1 MTVVAKARTRGWEE
15 TLRRALL
22 VYAPLVILA
31 VIAAGPVLILI
42 FNSLKGSRE
51 IMLDPLGVPN
61 TLHFENYAQAWKR
74 GSFLTT
80 MRNSAFLTTGS
91 VLGVCT
97 ICGLAAYALSRLRV
111 RGANGVV
118 TYLFLTT
125 TAPAPLFVI
134 PLFFMWTRLGQI
146 NSLTGLIIIYWGVMS
161 PFGTL
166 LLRSFML
173 SLPPELEDAA
183 RVDGASE
190 LVVLLRI
197 ILPLSWPGF
206 VVVGLITALNTWN
219 EFFFANT
226 FIHSQYLKP
235 VTTSFLAFQHQF
247 KTAWE
252 LTSAASVITVLPIVL
267 LFLLFQRRF
276 IAGMTAGGLKG

>member
-1 MTVVAKARTRGWEE
+1 MVVAVARTGGWAKP
-15 TLRRALL
+15 LRRALL

-31 VIAAGPVLILI
+31 LIAAGPVLVII
-42 FNSLKGSRE
+42 FNSLKTARE
-51 IMLDPLGVPN
+51 IMLDPLGLPDSLQLVN
-61 TLHFENYAQAWKR
+61 FEQAWKR
-74 GSFLTT
+74 GNFLTT
-80 MRNSAFLTTGS
+80 IRNSAILTVGS

-97 ICGLAAYALSRLRV
+97 ISGLAAYALGRLRV
-111 RGANGVV
+111 RGANGVI

-146 NSLTGLIIIYWGVMS
+146 NSLSGLIIIYWGVMS

-183 RVDGASE
+183 RVDGAGE
-190 LVVLLRI
+190 LRVLLRI

-219 EFFFANT
+219 EFFLRQHL
-226 FIHSQYLKP
+226 HSQ
-235 VTTSFLAFQHQF
+235 
-247 KTAWE
+247 
-252 LTSAASVITVLPIVL
+252 SVS
-267 LFLLFQRRF
+267 
-276 IAGMTAGGLKG
+276 

>member
-1 MTVVAKARTRGWEE
+1 MTATFATRAFRGRK

-22 VYAPLVILA
+22 IYLPLIILA
-31 VIAAGPVLILI
+31 IIAAGPVLVLF
-42 FNSLKGSRE
+42 FNSLKSGNE
-51 IMLDPLGVPN
+51 IVRDPLGLPDAPQ
-61 TLHFENYAQAWKR
+61 LANYARAWKQ
-74 GSFLTT
+74 GHFQTT
-80 MRNSAFLTTGS
+80 MRNSAILTTGS
-91 VLGVCT
+91 VLGVC
-97 ICGLAAYALSRLRV
+97 IISGLAAYALGRLRV
-111 RGANGVV
+111 RGARAVV
-118 TYLFLTT
+118 TYLFLAT
-125 TAPAPLFVI
+125 TAPAPLYVI

-146 NSLTGLIIIYWGVMS
+146 NSLAGLIVIYWGVMS

-183 RVDGASE
+183 RVDGAGE
-190 LVVLLRI
+190 LRVLLAI

-206 VVVGLITALNTWN
+206 VVVGLITALSTWN

-226 FIHSQYLKP
+226 FIHSQRLKS
-235 VTTSFLAFQHQF
+235 VTISLLSFQHQF
-247 KTAWE
+247 STNWE
-252 LTSAASVITVLPIVL
+252 LTSAASVIAVLPVVI

>member
-1 MTVVAKARTRGWEE
+1 MVVAVARTGGWAKP
-15 TLRRALL
+15 LRRALL

-31 VIAAGPVLILI
+31 LIAAGPVLVII
-42 FNSLKGSRE
+42 FNSLKTARE
-51 IMLDPLGVPN
+51 IMLDPLGLPDSLQLVN
-61 TLHFENYAQAWKR
+61 FEQAWKR
-74 GSFLTT
+74 GNFLTT
-80 MRNSAFLTTGS
+80 IRNSAILTVGS

-97 ICGLAAYALSRLRV
+97 ISGLAAYALGRLRV
-111 RGANGVV
+111 RGANGVI

-146 NSLTGLIIIYWGVMS
+146 NSLSGLIIIYWGVMS
-161 PFGTL
+161 PFATL

-183 RVDGASE
+183 RVDGAGE
-190 LVVLLRI
+190 LRVLLRI

-226 FIHSQYLKP
+226 FIHSQYLKS

>member
-1 MTVVAKARTRGWEE
+1 MVVAVAMTGGWAKP
-15 TLRRALL
+15 LRRALL

-31 VIAAGPVLILI
+31 LIAAGPVLVII
-42 FNSLKGSRE
+42 FNSLKTARE
-51 IMLDPLGVPN
+51 IMLDPLGLPDSLQLVN
-61 TLHFENYAQAWKR
+61 FEQAWKR
-74 GSFLTT
+74 GNFLTT
-80 MRNSAFLTTGS
+80 IRNSAILTVGS

-97 ICGLAAYALSRLRV
+97 ISGLAAYALGRLRV
-111 RGANGVV
+111 RGASGVI

-146 NSLTGLIIIYWGVMS
+146 NSLSGLIIIYWGVMS
-161 PFGTL
+161 PFATL

-183 RVDGASE
+183 RVDGAGE
-190 LVVLLRI
+190 LRVLLRI

>member
-1 MTVVAKARTRGWEE
+1 MVVAVARTGGWAKP
-15 TLRRALL
+15 LRRALL
-22 VYAPLVILA
+22 VYAPLLILA
-31 VIAAGPVLILI
+31 LIAAGPVLVII
-42 FNSLKGSRE
+42 FNSLKTARE
-51 IMLDPLGVPN
+51 IMLDPLGLPDSLQLVN
-61 TLHFENYAQAWKR
+61 FEQAWKR
-74 GSFLTT
+74 GNFLTT
-80 MRNSAFLTTGS
+80 IRNSAILTVGS

-97 ICGLAAYALSRLRV
+97 ISGLAAYALGRLRV
-111 RGANGVV
+111 RGANGVI

-146 NSLTGLIIIYWGVMS
+146 NSLSGLIIIYWGIMS
-161 PFGTL
+161 PFATL

-183 RVDGASE
+183 RVDGAGE
-190 LVVLLRI
+190 LRVLLRI

-226 FIHSQYLKP
+226 FIHSQYLKS

>member
-1 MTVVAKARTRGWEE
+1 MVVAVARTGGWAKP
-15 TLRRALL
+15 LRRALL

-31 VIAAGPVLILI
+31 LIAAGPVLVII
-42 FNSLKGSRE
+42 FNSLKTARE
-51 IMLDPLGVPN
+51 IMLDPLGLPDSLQLVN
-61 TLHFENYAQAWKR
+61 FEQAWKR
-74 GSFLTT
+74 GNFLTT
-80 MRNSAFLTTGS
+80 LRNSAILTVGS

-97 ICGLAAYALSRLRV
+97 ISGLAAYALGRLRV
-111 RGANGVV
+111 RGANGVI

-134 PLFFMWTRLGQI
+134 PLFFMWTHLGQI
-146 NSLTGLIIIYWGVMS
+146 NSLSGLIIIYWGIMS
-161 PFGTL
+161 PFATL

-183 RVDGASE
+183 RVDGAGE
-190 LVVLLRI
+190 LRVLLRI

-226 FIHSQYLKP
+226 FIHSQYLKS

>member
-1 MTVVAKARTRGWEE
+1 MVVAVARTGGWAKP
-15 TLRRALL
+15 LRRALL

-31 VIAAGPVLILI
+31 LIAAGPVLVII
-42 FNSLKGSRE
+42 FNSLKTARE
-51 IMLDPLGVPN
+51 IMLDPLGLPDSLQLVN
-61 TLHFENYAQAWKR
+61 FEQAWKR
-74 GSFLTT
+74 GNFLTT
-80 MRNSAFLTTGS
+80 IRNSAILTVGS

-97 ICGLAAYALSRLRV
+97 ISGLAAYALGRLRV
-111 RGANGVV
+111 RGANGVI

-146 NSLTGLIIIYWGVMS
+146 NSLSGLIIIYWGIMS
-161 PFGTL
+161 PFATL

-183 RVDGASE
+183 RVDGAGE
-190 LVVLLRI
+190 LRVLLRI

-226 FIHSQYLKP
+226 FIHSQYLKS

>member
-1 MTVVAKARTRGWEE
+1 MVVAVARTGGWAKP
-15 TLRRALL
+15 LRRALL
-22 VYAPLVILA
+22 VYAPLLILA
-31 VIAAGPVLILI
+31 LIAAGPVLVII
-42 FNSLKGSRE
+42 FNSLKTARE
-51 IMLDPLGVPN
+51 IMLDPLGLPDSLQLVN
-61 TLHFENYAQAWKR
+61 FEQAWKR
-74 GSFLTT
+74 GNFLTT
-80 MRNSAFLTTGS
+80 LRNSAILTVGS

-97 ICGLAAYALSRLRV
+97 ISGLAAYALGRLRV
-111 RGANGVV
+111 RGANGVI

-146 NSLTGLIIIYWGVMS
+146 NSLSGLIIIYWGIMS
-161 PFGTL
+161 PFATL

-183 RVDGASE
+183 RVDGAGE
-190 LVVLLRI
+190 LRVLLRI

-226 FIHSQYLKP
+226 FIHSQYLKS